1 MSNKTYDMI
10 KLIALLIIP
19 ICAFITSVGNTLGYD
34 VSVIVAILTAVDT
47 LLGALVKILSDQY
60 HKGEITDEA
69 DH

>member
-1 MSNKTYDMI
+1 MSNKTYDII

-19 ICAFITSVGNTLGYD
+19 ICAFITSVGNALGYD

-60 HKGEITDEA
+60 HAKEA
-69 DH
+69 GNEEDH